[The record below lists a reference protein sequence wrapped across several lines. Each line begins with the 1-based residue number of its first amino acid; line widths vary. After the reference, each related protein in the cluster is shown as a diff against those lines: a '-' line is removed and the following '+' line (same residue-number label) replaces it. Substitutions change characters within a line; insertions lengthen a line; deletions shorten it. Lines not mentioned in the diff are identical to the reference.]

1 PSESSS
7 NSSRGIALTNLCSI
21 RWRTSVRHLISF
33 SWPVA
38 QPALISPNSI
48 AHVIEAAHQHGG
60 AISISPALDA
70 VKKLTRSVG
79 KLLCPQAE
87 KSMIRVQRP
96 ILGLLN

>member
-1 PSESSS
+1 VF
-7 NSSRGIALTNLCSI
+7 NSVAHFGAPPYFYFL
-21 RWRTSVRHLISF
+21 
-33 SWPVA
+33 PVA
-38 QPALISPNSI
+38 QSALISPNSV
-48 AHVIEAAHQHGG
+48 AHVIEAAHQHGE

-96 ILGLLN
+96 ISGLLN